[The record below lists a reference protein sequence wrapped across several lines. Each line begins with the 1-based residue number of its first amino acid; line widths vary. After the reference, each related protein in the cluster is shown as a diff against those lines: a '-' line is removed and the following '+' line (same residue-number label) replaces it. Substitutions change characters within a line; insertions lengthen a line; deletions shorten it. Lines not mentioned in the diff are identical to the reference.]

1 MYLGWSPP
9 FAAQVY
15 PQWNG
20 SSSFKS
26 SLSHPSLH
34 DPIRARMALLANQL
48 LDPRVLNGMNGRV
61 DLPSFLRAQNPPG
74 IPAQASS
81 TEEDTRKNRKYP
93 CPLCGKRFR
102 FNSILSLH
110 MRTHTGEKPFKCPYC
125 DHRAAQKG
133 NLKIHLRT
141 HKQGIL
147 GKGRGRIREENRLL
161 HELEERAILRDKQI
175 RGSLPPHV
183 LQTQLPQSAS
193 LTAPQTSQSP
203 SGPVDALLQPSP
215 SPNMASVL
223 EEPSPLPPPSGFRC
237 SFCKG
242 KFRKQQELERHIRIL
257 HKPYKC
263 TLCDYA
269 ASQEDQLIGHVETA
283 HISAEDAHGGRPT
296 AGRPGGEFPCE
307 VCGQTFSQ
315 AWFLKGHMRKHKD
328 SFEHCC
334 QICGRRF
341 KEPWFL
347 KNHMKVHLNKLAA
360 KSSRPP
366 SLADVAVSFS
376 SVAQDPQANLYSQY
390 ISSLHRRF
398 LSTERAGQPDYHH
411 SFSSAEVEL
420 KVKDLLG
427 RMLAQG
433 TGLVE
438 GEGRRKLAHGQ
449 GLVEGE
455 GRRVLAQG
463 TGLVEGEG
471 RRMLAH
477 GQGLVEG
484 EGRRV
489 LAHGQGLVE
498 GEGRRVLAHGQGLVE
513 GEGRRV
519 LAHGQGLVEGEG
531 RRVLAHGQGLVE
543 GESQTMLAKG
553 QDSLLGCLLPPLLSS
568 GGMDLLQAADSDR
581 DGNSANPRYPGWQ
594 IMAPGLSLE
603 QIYTPADPHHCYPPQ
618 KRVPEGLVLQV
629 SATVDQRPR
638 QGQADPRLAVPRW
651 NAPSP
656 PSQPQVSR
664 PYRTPFPTD
673 YPSDYPSTQPAPFSY
688 QPPWLESRG
697 LTHPRRQAQ
706 TSGPKPQTEP
716 SQSQTPSTQAH
727 TPSTK
732 PIPPSPNLKPRPG
745 HQSPDTGLY
754 SDVETSDSSR
764 VQPDSML
771 SDRQAEVSEG
781 DVGLGVPG
789 PSPHPRH
796 GGAAGAPGPL
806 SPTRLGGVPGG
817 SVPQTGVPSP

>member
-1 MYLGWSPP
+1 RDPHPP
-9 FAAQVY
+9 LTTGLEQSLDRRVD
-15 PQWNG
+15 PTG
-20 SSSFKS
+20 RE
-26 SLSHPSLH
+26 LSHPSLY

-74 IPAQASS
+74 IPAQSSS
-81 TEEDTRKNRKYP
+81 TEEDNRKNRKYP

-175 RGSLPPHV
+175 RDSLPPHV
-183 LQTQLPQSAS
+183 LQTQLPQSAP
-193 LTAPQTSQSP
+193 LTAPQLSQSP

-215 SPNMASVL
+215 KMAPVQ
-223 EEPSPLPPPSGFRC
+223 EEPSLLPPPSGFRC

-269 ASQEDQLIGHVETA
+269 ASHEDQLIGHVETA
-283 HISAEDAHGGRPT
+283 HISAEDAQGGRP
-296 AGRPGGEFPCE
+296 AAGGGRPGKPGGDFPCE

-360 KSSRPP
+360 KNSRPP
-366 SLADVAVSFS
+366 GVADVAVSFS

-398 LSTERAGQPDYHH
+398 LSTERTGQPDYHH
-411 SFSSAEVEL
+411 SFSSAEVEM
-420 KVKDLLG
+420 KVKDMLG

-438 GEGRRKLAHGQ
+438 GEGRR
-449 GLVEGE
+449 
-455 GRRVLAQG
+455 
-463 TGLVEGEG
+463 
-471 RRMLAH
+471 
-477 GQGLVEG
+477 
-484 EGRRV
+484 
-489 LAHGQGLVE
+489 
-498 GEGRRVLAHGQGLVE
+498 
-513 GEGRRV
+513 
-519 LAHGQGLVEGEG
+519 
-531 RRVLAHGQGLVE
+531 
-543 GESQTMLAKG
+543 MLAKG
-553 QDSLLGCLLPPLLSS
+553 QDSLLGCLLPPLLTS
-568 GGMDLLQAADSDR
+568 GGMDLLQAADCDK

-594 IMAPGLSLE
+594 IMAPGLS
-603 QIYTPADPHHCYPPQ
+603 PGADVHTCRP
-618 KRVPEGLVLQV
+618 RT
-629 SATVDQRPR
+629 SATHLRSVC
-638 QGQADPRLAVPRW
+638 RW
-651 NAPSP
+651 MNS
-656 PSQPQVSR
+656 
-664 PYRTPFPTD
+664 
-673 YPSDYPSTQPAPFSY
+673 
-688 QPPWLESRG
+688 
-697 LTHPRRQAQ
+697 
-706 TSGPKPQTEP
+706 
-716 SQSQTPSTQAH
+716 
-727 TPSTK
+727 
-732 PIPPSPNLKPRPG
+732 
-745 HQSPDTGLY
+745 
-754 SDVETSDSSR
+754 
-764 VQPDSML
+764 
-771 SDRQAEVSEG
+771 
-781 DVGLGVPG
+781 
-789 PSPHPRH
+789 
-796 GGAAGAPGPL
+796 
-806 SPTRLGGVPGG
+806 
-817 SVPQTGVPSP
+817 